1 MTRKKTPTAPTLTT
15 EPVLKR
21 NFARRLAS
29 RFALRLHVVLIVL
42 WSLAWGVACN
52 KLLHMA
58 GLDSPPWRYGIATV
72 TAWLAMLVAFKL
84 WLAYAGFTQRRKQ
97 QSAQGDSIADAAADA
112 IDFGSSLPLPRL
124 GGNVGRAAAQPG
136 PFGGGGTFGG
146 GGASADFEPL
156 ADAADSSLL
165 GEAGNGVA
173 DSLSSADEA
182 LPLVLVIAVVVAAVT
197 ACLGV
202 VTYFY
207 AQGPMLLSEAAFEV
221 LLAGGLIRT
230 ARRADQADWLR
241 TVVVRTAV
249 PWLIVLGGAIA
260 IGLVLR

>member
-1 MTRKKTPTAPTLTT
+1 MKPKKTPAAPTRTT

-42 WSLAWGVACN
+42 WSLAWGVACS

-58 GLDSPPWRYGIATV
+58 GMDSPPWRYSIATV
-72 TAWLAMLVAFKL
+72 AAWLAMLVAFKL
-84 WLAYAGFTQRRKQ
+84 WLAYTGFTQRRKQ
-97 QSAQGDSIADAAADA
+97 QSTQGDSIVDTAADA
-112 IDFGSSLPLPRL
+112 IDFGSGLPLPRFA
-124 GGNVGRAAAQPG
+124 GNAGRAAIG
-136 PFGGGGTFGG
+136 ERGGSFSGA
-146 GGASADFEPL
+146 GASADFEPL
-156 ADAADSSLL
+156 ADAGDTSLL
-165 GEAGNGVA
+165 GDAGSSVA
-173 DSLSSADEA
+173 EGLSAADEA
-182 LPLVLVIAVVVAAVT
+182 LPIALVIAVVAAAVA

-230 ARRADQADWLR
+230 ARRANQADWLR
-241 TVVVRTAV
+241 TVVVKTAV
-249 PWLIVLGGAIA
+249 PWLIVLGCAIA